1 MVDWLMVRYGEIL
14 HERGVGAETSGM
26 YVMEDGTLV
35 DEAAVQTAWAVGLHV
50 PDEVATTD
58 GRSVRI
64 LSTGWHRLGE
74 GPDFG
79 GARIEMDGTELSGD
93 IEIELRADGW
103 YAHGHHL
110 NPRYAKVI
118 LHVYLEP
125 NTSGRATTTIDGRQV
140 PQLCLAD
147 IPVDIPA
154 PTTGGQSRSITVVPE
169 GRCGCG
175 PQDGRSPREVLTLL
189 GAAGDWRLLA
199 KSVRMDD
206 TLSADGADTMF
217 YEGLMTALGYRAYK
231 VEFGR
236 LARQVPYSLVRS
248 VVADAPPGEDAVE
261 LLRAVYLG
269 SAGLLPSATGED
281 EYVVRLNSLWERLQ
295 PELPPSNPEYYAWRR
310 SGVRPANRPER
321 RLAAAAALVVRDIE
335 AGIAVKWI
343 DRIRTTG
350 LERHAPRRFVDV
362 LMVDADGYWKE
373 RYGFD
378 VAGRAGGQRLVG
390 QSRAGEILVNAVLP
404 AALALARRE
413 EDEPLRSRVLSVYS
427 RLPRSGWN
435 SVTRLMQDRLFPAG
449 LLRGKYR
456 LSARHQQGMLQVY
469 SDWCSG
475 NPACIDCPMLDDR
488 LAAE

>member
-14 HERGVGAETSGM
+14 HERGAGAETSGM

-35 DEAAVQTAWAVGLHV
+35 DEAAVQTAWAVGLDV

-58 GRSVRI
+58 GRLVRVV
-64 LSTGWHRLGE
+64 SAGWHRPGE

-79 GARIEMDGTELSGD
+79 GARIEMGGAEMSGD

-110 NPRYAKVI
+110 DPRYAKVI

-125 NTSGRATTTIDGRQV
+125 NTSGRTTTTIDGRQV
-140 PQLCLAD
+140 PQLCLSD
-147 IPVDIPA
+147 IPVHISPPA
-154 PTTGGQSRSITVVPE
+154 KDSRGRSITVVPE

-199 KSVRMDD
+199 KSVRLDD

-231 VEFGR
+231 VEFRR
-236 LARQVPYSLVRS
+236 LARQLPYSLVRS
-248 VVADAPPGEDAVE
+248 VVADAPPGEDGVE

-269 SAGLLPSATGED
+269 SAGLLPSATSDD
-281 EYVVRLNSLWERLQ
+281 EYVVRLNSFWERLQ
-295 PELPPSNPEYYAWRR
+295 PVLPPSNPEYYAWRR
-310 SGVRPANRPER
+310 SGVRPVNRPER
-321 RLAAAAALVVRDIE
+321 RLAAAAALVLRDIKP
-335 AGIAVKWI
+335 GIAAQWI
-343 DRIRTTG
+343 DRIRTAG
-350 LERHAPRRFVDV
+350 LERHAPRRFIDA

-378 VAGRAGGQRLVG
+378 IAGRSSGQRLVG
-390 QSRAGEILVNAVLP
+390 QSRASEILVNAVLP

-427 RLPRSGWN
+427 RMPRGDWN
-435 SVTRLMQDRLFPAG
+435 SVTKLMRDRLFPDG
-449 LLRGKYR
+449 LPRSKYR
-456 LSARHQQGMLQVY
+456 LGARHQQGMLQVY

-475 NPACIDCPMLDDR
+475 NPGCIDCPMLDDR
-488 LAAE
+488 LATA